1 MHSIAGWFI
10 LMWTPRVIIL
20 SMCAHCTRKP
30 AERDI
35 NPRSRYFRCFGQK
48 VSCYPR
54 PPYTRIPMPLYNYRV
69 FDQASAWPSF
79 RVPRKET
86 YDSFLVVPSRSI
98 LSSKR
103 SFFMW
108 NPFLIKK
115 KSLFLRCPLIKNKS
129 CRIWKWR
136 FKVKCYLFGLVQLN
150 KGAKIIFSFCFVLLI
165 LYNM

>member
-1 MHSIAGWFI
+1 MSLLFPMHSTAGWFI

-20 SMCAHCTRKP
+20 SMCTHRTRKP

-54 PPYTRIPMPLYNYRV
+54 PPYTRMPMPLYNYRI

-86 YDSFLVVPSRSI
+86 YDFIPSWSSRLDRFSPRNVLLCGI
-98 LSSKR
+98 LSS
-103 SFFMW
+103 
-108 NPFLIKK
+108 
-115 KSLFLRCPLIKNKS
+115 
-129 CRIWKWR
+129 
-136 FKVKCYLFGLVQLN
+136 YLN
-150 KGAKIIFSFCFVLLI
+150 
-165 LYNM
+165 LYSRVVR